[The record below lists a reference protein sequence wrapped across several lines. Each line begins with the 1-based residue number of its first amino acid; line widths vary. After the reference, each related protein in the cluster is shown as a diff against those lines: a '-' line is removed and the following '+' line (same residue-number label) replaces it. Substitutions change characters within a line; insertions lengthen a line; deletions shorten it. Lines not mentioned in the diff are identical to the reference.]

1 MAKVRASFIVYNM
14 PDVQELKDFVVARV
28 IENAKGIP
36 EFWYWGTWHSS
47 KKAVAVSEEIGGIV
61 FESCEIISSG
71 NI

>member
-36 EFWYWGTWHSS
+36 LTVKVMMDDEVG
-47 KKAVAVSEEIGGIV
+47 
-61 FESCEIISSG
+61 
-71 NI
+71 